1 MATDSD
7 SDGWGCEFFYTE
19 PTKEVPVK
27 RYMHVRLRDC
37 CMECVAPTP
46 RVPEMVFP
54 VTPRSTSDAD
64 ELVPADEVINSM
76 SLKTPR
82 VPVESPRVPEM
93 VFYVTPRNSDAD
105 ELVKV
110 PEMYSGVNSMSF
122 TTPNSD
128 DNELVP
134 ADVNCTSFKILR
146 VPDELVNSNSDEVI
160 NPNGVGGSVCR
171 TGCHG
176 KDVDDKDNDNSAGQP
191 ITHQENPPQV
201 SQ

>member
-27 RYMHVRLRDC
+27 RYMHVRIRDC

-54 VTPRSTSDAD
+54 VTPRTTSDAGHHNSHAD
-64 ELVPADEVINSM
+64 ELVKVPVDEVINSM
-76 SLKTPR
+76 S
-82 VPVESPRVPEM
+82 
-93 VFYVTPRNSDAD
+93 
-105 ELVKV
+105 
-110 PEMYSGVNSMSF
+110 F
-122 TTPNSD
+122 TTPVNYD
-128 DNELVP
+128 AEAELVQE
-134 ADVNCTSFKILR
+134 K
-146 VPDELVNSNSDEVI
+146 
-160 NPNGVGGSVCR
+160 GGSVCG

-176 KDVDDKDNDNSAGQP
+176 KDIDNKDNDNSAGQP